1 MPIYLKEE
9 KKNQALPGS
18 SGSETTK
25 LKQLVVLLQQQLN
38 KMTKTIRELKNTKS
52 KLEADVTRRDTE
64 IKRLKGELQRIT
76 KGRYNDGS
84 DFGSF

>member
-1 MPIYLKEE
+1 M
-9 KKNQALPGS
+9 PGS